1 MVSFRYFCASSDN
14 RLPWL
19 DGMGWASDWAGA
31 GTETGAGAG
40 LVWPGTCAGGIKLG
54 WEKSRANKQNDVLD
68 LGEVGWRGEACQLY
82 RQTVGLT
89 EFQFFSLLLL
99 LLSCFYC
106 HRIIEAVSKEK
117 KAADAAA
124 TKVTHIA
131 EVDTCCVLHFQQ
143 SRGWSGGSCAANWFA
158 FF

>member
-1 MVSFRYFCASSDN
+1 MFLFGISVQAVITDC
-14 RLPWL
+14 PEW
-19 DGMGWASDWAGA
+19 MGWAGPA
-31 GTETGAGAG
+31 TGLGLALELGLG
-40 LVWPGTCAGGIKLG
+40 LVWSGLERVQGAIKPG

-89 EFQFFSLLLL
+89 EFQFSSLFL

-106 HRIIEAVSKEK
+106 HRIIEAASKEK

-131 EVDTCCVLHFQQ
+131 EVDTCCVQHFQQ